1 MNNKR
6 KVVLLYTL
14 IAYSLISFS
23 VNFGFEYIVTLD
35 EWAGLIIGILLMIAS
50 IPIYFIAKRLP
61 LLYFISFLINMVGVG
76 FSITCYYIF
85 KQYHLEMID
94 FLTAFSVSMIVLI
107 VFAVISSTSIYK
119 KHPIMYTIFF
129 ILICFGVSLFLWLSE
144 PCFSGLTFYY
154 LNVAYFFMIGMIA
167 SSNDL
172 RNLAKEMAL
181 VSFGAFVL
189 VSIIV
194 LLVIT
199 EGEAL
204 EGLADFSH
212 FDIDISSKKKKR

>member
-85 KQYHLEMID
+85 KQY
-94 FLTAFSVSMIVLI
+94 
-107 VFAVISSTSIYK
+107 
-119 KHPIMYTIFF
+119 
-129 ILICFGVSLFLWLSE
+129 
-144 PCFSGLTFYY
+144 
-154 LNVAYFFMIGMIA
+154 
-167 SSNDL
+167 
-172 RNLAKEMAL
+172 R
-181 VSFGAFVL
+181 
-189 VSIIV
+189 
-194 LLVIT
+194 
-199 EGEAL
+199 
-204 EGLADFSH
+204 
-212 FDIDISSKKKKR
+212 